1 VRTLPP
7 LSAGL
12 VRAAG
17 AVALLLTAPSRAA
30 DEPAPAALAPAAQTR
45 PLAPA
50 PAALAPAAQTRP
62 PAPAPAALAPRAL
75 DRVVARFS
83 APETGGVASP
93 RFIFERELAFE
104 ARLEALA
111 DTGFTPSE
119 ATPYLD
125 RHVRSAL
132 ERHMAETLLESL
144 EITPEPSPADVQ
156 TRMRS
161 ARLALVEQVG
171 GELALRNL
179 MGAEGLAPNEL
190 GPLLARRARASLYLD
205 RMVATMLTPS
215 DTELRIVHRTT
226 RTPFSAQP
234 YEVVA
239 PLLARWYV
247 AQRLNAAVRA
257 FYEGA
262 RSRIKVSLASLP
274 ALPGPA
280 PVSAASPAVAP
291 VAPAAPATDTPAAS
305 TPVPDTRIA
314 EPRAPAAADTAAPAA
329 PPGETPAPAAPA
341 PGGAPP

>member
-1 VRTLPP
+1 MRKRPP
-7 LSAGL
+7 FSACLLGAL
-12 VRAAG
+12 ELLAG
-17 AVALLLTAPSRAA
+17 ATRAA
-30 DEPAPAALAPAAQTR
+30 DEPAPLPPAAAARPVASAPAAPT
-45 PLAPA
+45 
-50 PAALAPAAQTRP
+50 
-62 PAPAPAALAPRAL
+62 PRAL
-75 DRVVARFS
+75 DRVVARFT
-83 APETGGVASP
+83 APETGGVARP

-111 DTGFTPSE
+111 DNGFTPS
-119 ATPYLD
+119 AVAPYLD

-144 EITPEPSPADVQ
+144 EITPEPSRTDLQ

-171 GELALRNL
+171 GEQALRDL
-179 MGAEGLAPNEL
+179 LGAEGLDPNEL
-190 GPLLARRARASLYLD
+190 GGLLARRARASLYLD

-274 ALPGPA
+274 VPAQPAGPEAAAARPAAAAPPGQRPTAPGSPAAPPSDTPAAGTRAPDKPA
-280 PVSAASPAVAP
+280 PE
-291 VAPAAPATDTPAAS
+291 APAAPD
-305 TPVPDTRIA
+305 
-314 EPRAPAAADTAAPAA
+314 
-329 PPGETPAPAAPA
+329 PPSETPAPQRPPA
-341 PGGAPP
+341 SGNAPP

>member
-1 VRTLPP
+1 MRIRAGVRKLPP
-7 LSAGL
+7 LSPRL
-12 VRAAG
+12 LG
-17 AVALLLTAPSRAA
+17 AVALLLASASRAA
-30 DEPAPAALAPAAQTR
+30 DEPPPPARPVAPALA
-45 PLAPA
+45 AP
-50 PAALAPAAQTRP
+50 T
-62 PAPAPAALAPRAL
+62 PRVI
-75 DRVVARFS
+75 DRVVARFT

-104 ARLEALA
+104 ARLEVLS
-111 DTGFTPSE
+111 DSGFTPS
-119 ATPYLD
+119 AAAPYLD

-144 EITPEPSPADVQ
+144 EITPEPSPADLQ

-171 GELALRNL
+171 GEGALRNL
-179 MGAEGLAPNEL
+179 LSAEGLAPNEL
-190 GPLLARRARASLYLD
+190 GPLLVRRARASLYLD

-215 DTELRIVHRTT
+215 DTELRIIHRTT

-274 ALPGPA
+274 APA
-280 PVSAASPAVAP
+280 PPAAREA
-291 VAPAAPATDTPAAS
+291 APAAAPNPPAAVSPAAAVSDTPAAS
-305 TPVPDTRIA
+305 TPAPDM
-314 EPRAPAAADTAAPAA
+314 PAPETPATTD
-329 PPGETPAPAAPA
+329 PPGETPAPK
-341 PGGAPP
+341 APPASGNSPP

>member
-1 VRTLPP
+1 MRKLPP
-7 LSAGL
+7 LSPRVL
-12 VRAAG
+12 G
-17 AVALLLTAPSRAA
+17 AVALLLAGSSRAA
-30 DEPAPAALAPAAQTR
+30 DQPAPPAVAPSAGAR
-45 PLAPA
+45 PVAPA
-50 PAALAPAAQTRP
+50 PAAPT
-62 PAPAPAALAPRAL
+62 PRAI
-75 DRVVARFS
+75 DRVVARFT

-93 RFIFERELAFE
+93 RFILERELAFE
-104 ARLEALA
+104 ARLESLT
-111 DTGFTPSE
+111 DSGFTPS
-119 ATPYLD
+119 AAAPYLD

-144 EITPEPSPADVQ
+144 EITPEPSPADLQ

-171 GELALRNL
+171 GEGALRNL
-179 MGAEGLAPNEL
+179 LGAEGLDPNEL
-190 GPLLARRARASLYLD
+190 GPLLVRRARASLYLD

-215 DTELRIVHRTT
+215 DTELRIIHRTT

-274 ALPGPA
+274 APA
-280 PVSAASPAVAP
+280 PPVAAPAASPAAAP
-291 VAPAAPATDTPAAS
+291 PAAPASDTPPAGTPAPDTPAPA
-305 TPVPDTRIA
+305 T
-314 EPRAPAAADTAAPAA
+314 PAATA
-329 PPGETPAPAAPA
+329 PPGETPAPR
-341 PGGAPP
+341 APPASDDAPP